1 MLSHLSI
8 KTKINAMLG
17 ISIVVLSMYTIV
29 WNFDMRTLYLK
40 QDRVEVEVEYNKT
53 MALNKQLLTEHSK
66 KISGEAIKNKAINTL
81 KMMAP
86 RSIEQILL

>member
-17 ISIVVLSMYTIV
+17 ISVVILSMYTIV

-40 QDRVEVEVEYNKT
+40 QDRVEVEYNKT

-66 KISGEAIKNKAINTL
+66 KSAVKPSRTKPL
-81 KMMAP
+81 
-86 RSIEQILL
+86 IL

>member
-17 ISIVVLSMYTIV
+17 ISVVILSMYTIV

-40 QDRVEVEVEYNKT
+40 QDRVEVEYNKT

-81 KMMAP
+81 KMMPP

>member
-40 QDRVEVEVEYNKT
+40 QDRVEVEYNKT